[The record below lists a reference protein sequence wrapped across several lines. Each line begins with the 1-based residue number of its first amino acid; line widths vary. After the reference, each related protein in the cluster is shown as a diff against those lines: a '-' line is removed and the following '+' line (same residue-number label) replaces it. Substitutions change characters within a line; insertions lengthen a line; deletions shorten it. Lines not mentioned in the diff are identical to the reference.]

1 MKVTVENKK
10 GLNKDVKVF
19 VDKKTMNVYMDEK
32 YEEIKGTVN
41 LKGFRPGKV
50 PREILKRQFGKAV
63 FSEVLDKVLKETST
77 KALQENKIKP
87 AGQPK
92 LDLKTYGEDK
102 DLEYILSVTELP
114 KVELK
119 SIENIKFDEYTVKI
133 DQKETD
139 KRINDI
145 AKNQPN
151 FKEAPETTKAKKGDL
166 VVFDYNAT
174 VDEKTFKGGEGKNT
188 QLTLGKD
195 LFLKGF
201 DEQLIGVKKGDEKIV
216 DATLPE
222 NFPEKE
228 FINKKAKFKCTI
240 SAVKIPEDVKIDD
253 QFAKNLGAKDLND
266 LKSLITKQI
275 NDEYKNSL
283 DRLTKN
289 QILKE
294 IEKFKVSEIPEN
306 LLEDEIKILS
316 QGMSEDDAKKSRKN
330 FEEVAKK
337 RIKVGLVLNEF
348 GEQNQIK
355 VTEQELQA
363 EVQKQIRMM
372 PGQEKM
378 VMEFYKKN
386 PNALASLRG
395 TVYEEKILNM
405 IKEKAKPNKKEIS
418 KDEAEKI
425 LKESQKQ
432 QLEQE
437 RRQAEIN
444 TLQQHNDLLA
454 ELDQAEDVNRATF
467 AFLNRDDDNSVRAF
481 NEAQTEISDRDI
493 RRIDAQGLYASE
505 QLRLRSVGALR
516 AGRAAERAANLNAMA
531 TIFSASY
538 KATQTG

>member
-19 VDKKTMNVYMDEK
+19 VDKKTMNNYMDEK

-50 PREILKRQFGKAV
+50 PKEVLKRQFGKAI
-63 FSEVLDKVLKETST
+63 FGEVLDKVLKETST
-77 KALQENKIKP
+77 KALEENKIKP

-102 DLEYILSVTELP
+102 DLEYVLSVTELP

-133 DQKETD
+133 DPKETE
-139 KRINDI
+139 KRIKEI

-151 FKEAPETTKAKKGDL
+151 FKEASDNVTAKEGDL

-174 VDEKTFKGGEGKNT
+174 VDEKSFKGGEGKNT

-201 DEQLIGVKKGDEKIV
+201 DKQLIGVKKGDEKNV
-216 DATLPE
+216 EAVLPE

-228 FINKKAKFKCTI
+228 LINKKAKFKCSITSI
-240 SAVKIPEDVKIDD
+240 KNPEEVKIDD

-266 LKSLITKQI
+266 LKSLISKQI

-294 IEKFKVSEIPEN
+294 IEKFKVNEIPEN
-306 LLEDEIKILS
+306 LLAEEVKILS
-316 QGMSEDDAKKSRKN
+316 QGMSEEDAKKSKNN
-330 FEEVAKK
+330 FEEIAKK
-337 RIKVGLVLNEF
+337 RIKVGLILNEF

-355 VTEQELQA
+355 ITEQELQA
-363 EVQKQIRMM
+363 EVQKQIQMM

-378 VMEFYKKN
+378 VMDFYKKN

-395 TVYEEKILNM
+395 TVYEEKILNA
-405 IKEKAKPNKKEIS
+405 IKQKGKSSKKEIS

-425 LKESQKQ
+425 LKESQNQ
-432 QLEQE
+432 
-437 RRQAEIN
+437 
-444 TLQQHNDLLA
+444 
-454 ELDQAEDVNRATF
+454 ELDTKKEQIKDNQKNKETKKTSPKTTATK
-467 AFLNRDDDNSVRAF
+467 SK
-481 NEAQTEISDRDI
+481 
-493 RRIDAQGLYASE
+493 
-505 QLRLRSVGALR
+505 
-516 AGRAAERAANLNAMA
+516 
-531 TIFSASY
+531 
-538 KATQTG
+538 KAKTVKKKVKKVSKK